1 MTAPTV
7 YQVVTSHERHL
18 IDLKTSSDMN
28 PEDTCE
34 IWARLDNLRCSH
46 TTSHAQYFMKQEVGV
61 KRIGILSNWPQ
72 ILHTMT
78 CIVHD

>member
-34 IWARLDNLRCSH
+34 IWARLDNLRCSY

-61 KRIGILSNWPQ
+61 NAWYIVQLAPN
-72 ILHTMT
+72 LT
-78 CIVHD
+78 CIL